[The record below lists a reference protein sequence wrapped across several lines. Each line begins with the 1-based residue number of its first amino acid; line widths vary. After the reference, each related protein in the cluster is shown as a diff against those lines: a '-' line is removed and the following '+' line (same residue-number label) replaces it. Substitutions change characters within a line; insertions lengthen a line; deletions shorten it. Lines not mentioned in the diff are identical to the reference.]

1 MVTYDELFSTV
12 ESYDKINIQYL
23 QFSKIGKVMRHITVL
38 TDDKVPRDDEFKFRE
53 RAKALVDQWHQV
65 LNANKSNG
73 LGVGTNG
80 KMGKEDDA
88 AVVKGA
94 AAIDLNG
101 QSNECML
108 SSSPLEY
115 VQRHIP
121 CQLLRTPPLLTPT
134 PMRSARYRWVTSP

>member
-1 MVTYDELFSTV
+1 MATYDELFSTV
-12 ESYDKINIQYL
+12 EAYDKINIQYL

-73 LGVGTNG
+73 TDASANG
-80 KMGKEDDA
+80 RTSKEDDA

-101 QSNECML
+101 QGNESML
-108 SSSPLEY
+108 PSSPL
-115 VQRHIP
+115 
-121 CQLLRTPPLLTPT
+121 LDMLRDVCAVS
-134 PMRSARYRWVTSP
+134 RSGRLYW

>member
-1 MVTYDELFSTV
+1 MATYDELFSTV
-12 ESYDKINIQYL
+12 EAYDKINIQYL

-38 TDDKVPRDDEFKFRE
+38 TDDKVPRDDEFKFRD

-73 LGVGTNG
+73 TDASANG
-80 KMGKEDDA
+80 KMGKDDDA

-101 QSNECML
+101 QGNERML
-108 SSSPLEY
+108 PSSPLSDM
-115 VQRHIP
+115 
-121 CQLLRTPPLLTPT
+121 LRAGFPV
-134 PMRSARYRWVTSP
+134 SRYW